1 MSKVI
6 QDIHTAFER
15 LEHGHDGARRWFWAM
30 RDTRACH

>member
-6 QDIHTAFER
+6 QDIHTAF
-15 LEHGHDGARRWFWAM
+15 EHGHDGARRWFWAM